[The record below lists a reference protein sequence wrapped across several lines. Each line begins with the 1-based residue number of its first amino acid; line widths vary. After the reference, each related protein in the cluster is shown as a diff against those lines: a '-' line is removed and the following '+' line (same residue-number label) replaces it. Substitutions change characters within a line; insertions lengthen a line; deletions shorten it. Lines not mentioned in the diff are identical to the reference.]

1 MKTRAMTNSLGY
13 FTPTLVITSQM
24 SSHDERLLK
33 QIAHANASIHQSID
47 QYIYEYIKVNHDGTG
62 VPIEAVRQLQTTLS
76 FATQPHSLRIVCI
89 YGIDTA
95 SIPAQ
100 NALLKLLEE
109 PPAQTQIWLTATS
122 PAPIVPTILSRVAIV
137 ELADTTS
144 PATEKEEQCA
154 SLAMQLPALSHRE
167 LIELADSYSE
177 REDAIVFVRSALIS
191 WHNQLSISK
200 DLKRIQIILKS
211 LAEANTLLM
220 QNVNTKLVLEH
231 AFFTIKKRSG

>member
-1 MKTRAMTNSLGY
+1 MTNSLDY
-13 FTPTLVITSQM
+13 YTPTLVIIPQI
-24 SSHDERLLK
+24 SSHNERLLK
-33 QIAHANASIHQSID
+33 QIATTNASIHQSID
-47 QYIYEYIKVNHDGTG
+47 QYVYEYIKINQDGAG

-76 FATQPHSLRIVCI
+76 FSTQPQSLRIVCI
-89 YGIDTA
+89 YSIDTA

-122 PAPIVPTILSRVAIV
+122 PAPIVSTILSRVAVV
-137 ELADTTS
+137 ELVEVTS
-144 PATEKEEQCA
+144 RTTEKEEQCQSIA
-154 SLAMQLPALSHRE
+154 LQLPALSHRE

-177 REDAIVFVRSALIS
+177 REEALLFVHSALTS
-191 WHNQLSISK
+191 WHAQLSTSK
-200 DLKRIQIILKS
+200 DIKRIQIILKS
-211 LAEANTLLM
+211 LTEAHTLLM

>member
-1 MKTRAMTNSLGY
+1 MTNSLGY
-13 FTPTLVITSQM
+13 FTPTLVIISQM

-47 QYIYEYIKVNHDGTG
+47 QYIYEYIKLNQDGVG
-62 VPIEAVRQLQTTLS
+62 VPIEAVRQLQVTLS
-76 FATQPHSLRIVCI
+76 FATQPQALRVVCI

-122 PAPIVPTILSRVAIV
+122 VAPIVPTILSRVAVV
-137 ELADTTS
+137 ELAGITAPT
-144 PATEKEEQCA
+144 TEKEEQCKSIA
-154 SLAMQLPALSHRE
+154 LQLPHLSHRE
-167 LIELADSYSE
+167 LIEVADSYSE
-177 REDAIVFVRSALIS
+177 REDALLFVSSALAS
-191 WHNQLSISK
+191 WHTQLSTSK
-200 DLKRIQIILKS
+200 DIKRIQIILKS
-211 LAEANTLLM
+211 LTEAHTLLM